1 VFDGNGK
8 PLDSWSVGAA
18 PADIHLIYMDG
29 SRMLWAFDRH
39 SSKMIKY
46 DLSGNLQYTFGMWG
60 QIPGG
65 FWGVHGIHVDS
76 AGNLYVAE
84 VDNGGAQKFTP
95 RAGANPAFLMTRP
108 AAAVTGT
115 R

>member
-1 VFDGNGK
+1 
-8 PLDSWSVGAA
+8 
-18 PADIHLIYMDG
+18 MDG

-60 QIPGG
+60 PIPGG
-65 FWGVHGIHVDS
+65 FWGVHGIHVDA

-108 AAAVTGT
+108 AAPTAGT